1 MGGAPR
7 CGLASTNAGRARTPA
22 HRMNRKW
29 RIAMARLSLVDVE
42 GFTGPLGTR
51 YDYIKRAIG
60 RINTLVK
67 ICGRLPEVGKFL
79 LLLPMTVQR
88 EGGGG
93 VLSARIK
100 EMVVLKTS
108 FINGCQH

>member
-1 MGGAPR
+1 
-7 CGLASTNAGRARTPA
+7 
-22 HRMNRKW
+22 
-29 RIAMARLSLVDVE
+29 MARISLVDVE
-42 GFTGPLGTR
+42 SLTGPLGER

-60 RINTLVK
+60 RINTMVK
-67 ICGRLPEVGKFL
+67 VTAHLPEVSKFL
-79 LLLPMTVQR
+79 LLLPMVFQR

-108 FINGCQH
+108 FLNGCNH